1 MDLIDLSLLMGFSV
15 ALSSGTGVLIL
26 CVLKN
31 LSKIDKSINKVI
43 VIHLYHG
50 IFLRT
55 QSTYL

>member
-1 MDLIDLSLLMGFSV
+1 MDLIDLSLFMGFSV

-26 CVLKN
+26 YALKN
-31 LSKIDKSINKVI
+31 LSKIDESIKVI